1 MPICRVADQ
10 LRKAWF
16 FLPKQGAKEIPKLR
30 SEVGLPSYLFRRAT
44 QRQPDS
50 KNARFRVDNV
60 VPDLEKP
67 IEVYVNEKK
76 VAEIAIRRRN

>member
-1 MPICRVADQ
+1 M
-10 LRKAWF
+10 RKAWF

-30 SEVGLPSYLFRRAT
+30 SEVGLPSSYFGE
-44 QRQPDS
+44 QRKDNPIA